1 MGQGTK
7 SDLDIRL
14 DRKPPVRL
22 VVEDLRVAYQT
33 ERGPFRAVDG
43 ISFEVAPGSVLGL
56 VGESGCGKSTVVK
69 ALLRLLPETAK
80 TSGRV
85 LLDDADILTM
95 DAKALRSARWNKIA
109 LVTQS
114 AMNALDP
121 VIRIGDQIVESI
133 RAHEPVDRAA
143 AMQRAADLFALVGLP
158 PERLVE
164 FPHQFSGGMRQR
176 AVIAMALSLNAG
188 LLLADEPTT
197 ALDPIMQ
204 DQIMSRIR
212 HIQQSL
218 SRSMIL
224 VTHDVGLV
232 AENCDIVAVM
242 YAGKVIERGP
252 TLEVLNSPR
261 HPYTMGLRNA
271 FPRIL
276 EEGEARPPL
285 ISISGGL
292 PDLFRPIPGCRFAP
306 RCPFATSRCTSEE
319 PPLSLTE
326 GTHFSACHYQDRAE
340 EFREAALKPGTW
352 RKQELAS

>member
-1 MGQGTK
+1 MVQGTK

-121 VIRIGDQIVESI
+121 VIRIG
-133 RAHEPVDRAA
+133 
-143 AMQRAADLFALVGLP
+143 
-158 PERLVE
+158 
-164 FPHQFSGGMRQR
+164 
-176 AVIAMALSLNAG
+176 
-188 LLLADEPTT
+188 
-197 ALDPIMQ
+197 
-204 DQIMSRIR
+204 
-212 HIQQSL
+212 
-218 SRSMIL
+218 
-224 VTHDVGLV
+224 
-232 AENCDIVAVM
+232 
-242 YAGKVIERGP
+242 
-252 TLEVLNSPR
+252 
-261 HPYTMGLRNA
+261 
-271 FPRIL
+271 
-276 EEGEARPPL
+276 
-285 ISISGGL
+285 
-292 PDLFRPIPGCRFAP
+292 
-306 RCPFATSRCTSEE
+306 
-319 PPLSLTE
+319 
-326 GTHFSACHYQDRAE
+326 
-340 EFREAALKPGTW
+340 
-352 RKQELAS
+352 